1 MQGNPI
7 QTVLVGLLLASFCLV
22 CILGPVAV
30 VAAAGWIGATFGGL
44 DPGVAVGVGIV
55 LAVAIYGLV
64 RYRRKPAAL
73 AEEAN

>member
-1 MQGNPI
+1 MQGNPV

-22 CILGPVAV
+22 CFLRPIVV

-44 DPGVAVGVGIV
+44 DLSAVVGVGIA
-55 LAVAIYGLV
+55 LAAAAYGLV

-73 AEEAN
+73 SEQAD